1 MLQRFDQMRQ
11 QDLYQVLGVVSTA
24 QTDDIRRAYYTLA
37 KRFHPDKFMRE
48 ELKQKAEKVFSHITE
63 AYATLSGAETRA
75 KFDEDLAMR
84 RPKGPDK
91 TMDGHEMAR
100 LNFKHGRDQ
109 FDKGRVGE
117 SISFFQNACDQ
128 DAAKAEYFFW
138 LARAQARNPRW
149 KKDAEENFLRA
160 IQIDPSNG
168 DYYAE
173 LGALY
178 ARGGVQSKAR
188 DMFTKALQ
196 WDPGN
201 VIAEEGLA
209 ALVGERKGL
218 LGMLKAK

>member
-1 MLQRFDQMRQ
+1 
-11 QDLYQVLGVVSTA
+11 
-24 QTDDIRRAYYTLA
+24 
-37 KRFHPDKFMRE
+37 
-48 ELKQKAEKVFSHITE
+48 
-63 AYATLSGAETRA
+63 
-75 KFDEDLAMR
+75 
-84 RPKGPDK
+84 
-91 TMDGHEMAR
+91 MDGHEMAR

-128 DAAKAEYFFW
+128 DPAKAEYFYW
-138 LARAQARNPRW
+138 LAKAQARNPRW

-160 IQIDPSNG
+160 IRIDPSNG

-201 VIAEEGLA
+201 TVAEEGLA
-209 ALVGERKGL
+209 ALTGGHKGL